1 MSSDDVRFICFYLPQ
16 YHPLHEND
24 LTWGKGYTDWR
35 RVVQAQPLFEG
46 HYQPRISADLGFY
59 DLRLQETQIEQA
71 ELAAKYGI
79 TGFCYYMYWM
89 GQGKKLLERP
99 MEQMFA
105 SGKPDFPFCVC
116 WANHHWRL
124 NWVGQPEAIVRQ
136 NYSEE
141 DAVLMMEHL
150 IPMFKDDRYIK
161 VDGKPLF
168 IVYGSQVLPDPP
180 KYAEIFR
187 KVAKD
192 AGFKDIFLCR
202 IEKDH
207 QVFDPTTIGFD
218 ASIEFPPS
226 GVRSVTVPVK
236 SLDPTNGFP
245 GGVNDYEQ
253 TAFYALNRAIPD
265 FKLMRGVMPQ
275 WDNTARRPPNDA
287 TIFHGS
293 TPEAYEQWL
302 RECVEWTKAHRQ
314 GEERLIFCNAWNE
327 WGESAYLEP
336 DLRYGH
342 AYLEATKRALS
353 GANPDSAH
361 HSIRKIDYRLE
372 RSDLHDRA
380 GNKLS
385 PSDKIVGSVDRIW
398 KQDDKI
404 CMAGWCCDLE
414 NPENHVNILLFED
427 GEFKTAD
434 RTFIARP
441 DVAKSINEKAVK
453 AGFHLELPSDQVKTK
468 DLGALKVLVVSKK
481 NRYAALPVPKALASR

>member
-1 MSSDDVRFICFYLPQ
+1 MSSEDVRFICFYLPQ
-16 YHPLHEND
+16 YYPIPEND
-24 LTWGKGYTDWR
+24 LAWGKGYTDWR

-46 HYQPRISADLGFY
+46 HYQPRIPADLGLY
-59 DLRLQETQIEQA
+59 DLRLQESQIAQA
-71 ELAAKYGI
+71 EIASQYGI

-89 GQGKKLLERP
+89 GEGKKLLERP

-105 SGKPDFPFCVC
+105 SGKPDYPFCVC

-124 NWVGQPEAIVRQ
+124 NWIGQADAIVKQ
-136 NYSEE
+136 HYSEE
-141 DAVLMMEHL
+141 DAVLMMEHM

-180 KYAEIFR
+180 RYAEIFR
-187 KVAKD
+187 KAAKD

-202 IEKDH
+202 IEKDN
-207 QVFDPTTIGFD
+207 QILDPTTIGFD
-218 ASIEFPPS
+218 AAIEFPPS
-226 GVRSVTVPVK
+226 GLRSVTVSVK
-236 SLDPTNGFP
+236 PSDPTNGFS
-245 GGVNDYEQ
+245 GNVNDYEQ
-253 TAFYALNRAIPD
+253 TAFYALNRPSPD
-265 FKLMRGVMPQ
+265 FKFLRGVMPQ

-287 TIFHGS
+287 TIFQGA

-302 RECVEWTKAHRQ
+302 RECVEWTKANRQ

-342 AYLEATKRALS
+342 AYLEATRRALS
-353 GANPDSAH
+353 GASNDSQH
-361 HSIRKIDYRLE
+361 LSISRIGYQY
-372 RSDLHDRA
+372 DRA
-380 GNKLS
+380 DLCDQAGQKLS

-398 KQDDKI
+398 KQDERI
-404 CMAGWCCDLE
+404 CIAGWGCDLE
-414 NPENHVNILLFED
+414 SPDRQVNILLFED
-427 GEFKTAD
+427 GVLKTAD

-453 AGFHLELPSDQVKTK
+453 AGFHLEIQSNLVKAK
-468 DLGALKVLVVSKK
+468 DLAALKVVVVSEKR
-481 NRYAALPVPKALASR
+481 RYAALAVPKAMVSL